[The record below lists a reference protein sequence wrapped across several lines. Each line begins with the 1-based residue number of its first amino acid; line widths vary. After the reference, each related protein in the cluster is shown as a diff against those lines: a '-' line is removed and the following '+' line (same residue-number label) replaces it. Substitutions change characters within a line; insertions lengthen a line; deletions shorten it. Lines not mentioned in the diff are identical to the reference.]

1 MIESGPEMI
10 ESGPVMI
17 VYRPSITTMSS
28 EMVAFLLEILIC
40 KNDDLHLRRGYLRAA
55 NDRRCCINDRVRQR
69 NGSLQQENH
78 RGCCTINRFRGGEN
92 RVVDRLDR
100 RGNGNTSFAAGNDCR

>member
-1 MIESGPEMI
+1 
-10 ESGPVMI
+10 
-17 VYRPSITTMSS
+17 
-28 EMVAFLLEILIC
+28 MVAFLLEILIC